1 MRMAG
6 AAAGAM
12 RPARRG
18 WRRLAPACALA
29 LGAAPALA
37 FVISGTKWVGAAA
50 EIHVSI
56 DGTAASGIR
65 WNAAVAE
72 AMAEWSAATPFE
84 FRLVEEYRSPCGED
98 GYNGVDFVDDLCG
111 AGFGAGT
118 LAITTRRFAPTV
130 LGEPYTAEA
139 DIAFNSAIAFDIYS
153 GPLNP
158 SGGSRQ
164 GLDFRRVALHELG
177 HVIGLDHEP
186 TAVSIMRARIGDI
199 DRLQPDDV
207 EAVETLHGGLSRCG
221 IVPLAFGAADGILN
235 GDDCTVSEL
244 TVGGADHS
252 FIDLYRFSLA
262 GPARLEFASSSS
274 RLDTVL
280 VLADEELRFL
290 QAEVGEEDSCD
301 AELAAELDAG
311 DYFLMVNTWSRRVIE
326 KCGVAG
332 SYRLV
337 SSLASDSLLPLGE
350 GTSLLGGASAAR
362 FSGGVTADGGLSF
375 GNRFR
380 PDESLDISMEVAVDP
395 RHRGEPG
402 FVVVAALLDGG
413 VLMLDGDGRFAPA
426 PPGSFALTPAATGPL
441 DAVEEIA
448 VASGLVPAAFGI
460 DEAEVNFVIG
470 YGLDADPDEI
480 YYHRSPLNLSV
491 GR

>member
-1 MRMAG
+1 MS
-6 AAAGAM
+6 AADEA

-29 LGAAPALA
+29 LGAAPAFA

-50 EIHVSI
+50 EIHVSL
-56 DGTAASGIR
+56 DGASASGIL
-65 WNAAVAE
+65 WNTAVAD

-98 GYNGVDFVDDLCG
+98 GYNGIDFVDDHCD

-118 LAITTRRFAPTV
+118 LAITIRHFAPTV

-139 DIAFNSAIAFDIYS
+139 DIAINSAIAFDIYS

-158 SGGSRQ
+158 PGGGLQ

-186 TAVSIMRARIGDI
+186 SAVSIMRARIGDI
-199 DRLQPDDV
+199 DQLQPDDI
-207 EAVETLHGGLSRCG
+207 EAVETLHGGLSQCD
-221 IVPLAFGAADGILN
+221 IAPLALGAASGILN

-244 TVGGADHS
+244 TVGGTDHS
-252 FIDLYRFSLA
+252 FIDLYRFSLV

-290 QAEVGEEDSCD
+290 DAGLGEEDSCD

-311 DYFLMVNTWSRRVIE
+311 SYFLMVNTYSRRVIE

-337 SSLASDSLLPLGE
+337 SSLTSDARLPLGE
-350 GTSLLGGASAAR
+350 GTSLLGGVSAAR

-375 GNRFR
+375 GNRFS
-380 PDESLDISMEVAVDP
+380 PDEALDISMEVAVDP
-395 RHRGEPG
+395 RHRDQPG
-402 FVVVAALLDGG
+402 FVVVAALVDGE
-413 VLMLDGDGRFAPA
+413 VLMLDGNGRFVPA
-426 PPGSFALTPAATGPL
+426 PRGSPVQAAAGPL
-441 DAVEEIA
+441 GAVEEIA
-448 VASGLVPAAFGI
+448 VASGLVPAAFGV